1 MNDNGWREREM
12 KKYSGELLSSIL
24 IDQANCYVMNPFTD
38 GDIEELLDE
47 EDLPFVR
54 YKLPPEEETPETLRT
69 SEMLISTI

>member
-1 MNDNGWREREM
+1 
-12 KKYSGELLSSIL
+12 
-24 IDQANCYVMNPFTD
+24 MNPFTD